1 MNTEPPSAGPEQPAP
16 SSAGDRITFDDF
28 AKVQMR
34 VGKILEAADHPNA
47 DKLVVLK
54 VDLGTEQRQLCAGL
68 RGHYE
73 ASELVGRRIVVVTNL
88 APRKM
93 RGVESDGML
102 LAASPPDHSRV
113 ILLTPETDIEPGA
126 VVS

>member
-1 MNTEPPSAGPEQPAP
+1 MSTEPSSGQPQQPA
-16 SSAGDRITFDDF
+16 SSPAGDRIAFDDF

-34 VGKILEAADHPNA
+34 VGKVVEATNHPNA
-47 DKLVVLK
+47 DKLIILK

-68 RGHYE
+68 RGYYE
-73 ASELVGRRIVVVTNL
+73 AEDLVGRLIVVVMNL

-102 LAASPPDHSRV
+102 LAASSPDHSRV
-113 ILLTPETDIEPGA
+113 ILLTPEAALEPGA